1 MTDQVERRYDLRSDE
16 FRANPYPTWSAMREQ
31 DPVYRNP
38 DFQMW
43 FLTRHRDVKALLDA
57 KRFSVDRLSE
67 ILADVSPG
75 REAKRD
81 AVHAFLLNWMSLVD
95 APRHTVLRG
104 LVSKAFTPGTVRQ
117 LRPFIQEV
125 VDRHLAR
132 VRPLGAANL
141 VADIAYPVPCE
152 VIGHIINVP
161 LEDFETFVEWSDAL
175 VAALSLPADLDGAV
189 DRAYAA
195 IVAMKEYF
203 REPVAEALR
212 DPQDDFFSRLV
223 NAEVDGMT
231 ISYDELIS
239 TLALM
244 LVGGNETSRKLVGN
258 AIVAL
263 DAHPDQ
269 LERLR
274 REPDLMSGAVEEFIR
289 YDGVAVQ
296 FVRTAREDVEFD
308 GVVVPAGSMLFGS
321 VHAANRDPE
330 VFVDPDRLDV
340 TRENRRSHVGLGGG
354 PHFCVGAALG
364 RLETEV
370 VLNAIIQQLPDLRVS
385 ADHLEWEASAMHRS
399 AEEVPI
405 RFTPS

>member
-1 MTDQVERRYDLRSDE
+1 
-16 FRANPYPTWSAMREQ
+16 
-31 DPVYRNP
+31 
-38 DFQMW
+38 
-43 FLTRHRDVKALLDA
+43 
-57 KRFSVDRLSE
+57 
-67 ILADVSPG
+67 
-75 REAKRD
+75 
-81 AVHAFLLNWMSLVD
+81 
-95 APRHTVLRG
+95 
-104 LVSKAFTPGTVRQ
+104 
-117 LRPFIQEV
+117 
-125 VDRHLAR
+125 
-132 VRPLGAANL
+132 
-141 VADIAYPVPCE
+141 
-152 VIGHIINVP
+152 
-161 LEDFETFVEWSDAL
+161 
-175 VAALSLPADLDGAV
+175 
-189 DRAYAA
+189 
-195 IVAMKEYF
+195 
-203 REPVAEALR
+203 
-212 DPQDDFFSRLV
+212 
-223 NAEVDGMT
+223 MT

-258 AIVAL
+258 AIIAL

-274 REPDLMSGAVEEFIR
+274 REPELMSGAVEEFIR
-289 YDGVAVQ
+289 YDGLAVQ

-308 GVVVPAGSMLFGS
+308 GVVVPAGSTLFGS

-405 RFTPS
+405 RFTPT